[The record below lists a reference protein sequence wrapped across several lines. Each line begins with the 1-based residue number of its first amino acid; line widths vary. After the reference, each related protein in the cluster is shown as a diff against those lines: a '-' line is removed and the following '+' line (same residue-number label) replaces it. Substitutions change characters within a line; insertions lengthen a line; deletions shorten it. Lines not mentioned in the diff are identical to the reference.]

1 MNEEIHALEMHNS
14 LVVQPLPPGKR
25 TISCRWIYKVKYRA
39 NGSLDRYK
47 AHLVAKGYTQQVG
60 IDFLDTFSSVAKLTI
75 VRVLLSIAAHRNW
88 NMLQL
93 DINNAFLNGDLI
105 EEIYMDMPLGYPVKN
120 DNMVCKLTK
129 SLYGLRQAS
138 RQWFHKFST
147 TFLDQGFQ
155 QCPADHSLFTRR
167 SGATLVT
174 LLV

>member
-120 DNMVCKLTK
+120 NIMVCKLKIFIWFAPSFKTM
-129 SLYGLRQAS
+129 AS
-138 RQWFHKFST
+138 RVLHHH
-147 TFLDQGFQ
+147 
-155 QCPADHSLFTRR
+155 P
-167 SGATLVT
+167 
-174 LLV
+174 